1 MMSTMR
7 LRLLSLGLA
16 VALGPLLAG
25 CMPPPPP
32 VGLSDVIARP
42 AERQLLAGMR
52 AYDDG
57 NYADSERA
65 LKAALA
71 GGLASPHDQAT
82 AHKLLAFIECTSNR
96 IPECE
101 ASFRA
106 ARQADPGFA
115 LSHSEAG
122 HPVWGPVYQKVA
134 AAH

>member
-1 MMSTMR
+1 MMTTMR

-16 VALGPLLAG
+16 AALGPLLAG
-25 CMPPPPP
+25 CVPPPPP

-57 NYADSERA
+57 NYAESERA

-71 GGLASPHDQAT
+71 GQLVSPHDQAA

-96 IPECE
+96 VAECE

-115 LSHSEAG
+115 LSRSEAG
-122 HPVWGPVYQKVA
+122 HPVWGPVYQKAVG
-134 AAH
+134 AH